1 MAFFHIFAQINQII
15 TMKKYLLLLLSALV
29 LISCGNKQ
37 PAETSITKNEVDL
50 TGNAFQSFRLGGEV
64 KLLMTP
70 NPDDNSKWMIRA
82 TTPLQKADDSRI
94 DEMTAEINLLDG
106 NGTKVREGFSLVAND
121 IASLIP
127 VFNANPNVE
136 KTVVFSAG
144 EGMKKDFSFKEA
156 SELIGKVK
164 KIGLTINASQS
175 VPDIVFQGENAE
187 EQTAT
192 ETQEENK
199 PLTLNDLLKQYGI
212 YGMLAQY
219 DKYLKNGEKKKAK
232 QLEDRLYT
240 IEKKVKNDA
249 SIPKS
254 LRERFV
260 DYIEDK
266 EDEIEDRY

>member
-1 MAFFHIFAQINQII
+1 
-15 TMKKYLLLLLSALV
+15 MKKYLLLFLSVLV
-29 LISCGNKQ
+29 LFSCGSKQ

-50 TGNAFQSFRLGGEV
+50 NGNAFQLFRLGGEV
-64 KLLMTP
+64 KLLMAP

-82 TTPLQKADDSRI
+82 TTPLQKADDSKI
-94 DEMTAEINLLDG
+94 DDMTAEIHLLDG
-106 NGTKVREGFSLVAND
+106 NGTKVREGFSLTAND

-127 VFNANPNVE
+127 VFNASPDAE

-164 KIGLTINASQS
+164 KIALTINASKADEAEVSQPESEEVQS
-175 VPDIVFQGENAE
+175 TE
-187 EQTAT
+187 EAQNN
-192 ETQEENK
+192 QENK
-199 PLTLNDLLKQYGI
+199 PLTLNDLLKQYNI

-240 IEKKVKNDA
+240 IEKKVKNDR
-249 SIPKS
+249 SIPQS
-254 LRERFV
+254 LRNRFV
-260 DYIEDK
+260 DYIENK

>member
-1 MAFFHIFAQINQII
+1 
-15 TMKKYLLLLLSALV
+15 MKKYLLLFLSALV
-29 LISCGNKQ
+29 LFSCGSKQ

-50 TGNAFQSFRLGGEV
+50 NGNAFQLFRLGGEV
-64 KLLMTP
+64 KLLMAP

-82 TTPLQKADDSRI
+82 TTPLQKADDSKI
-94 DEMTAEINLLDG
+94 DDITAEIHLLDG
-106 NGTKVREGFSLVAND
+106 NGTKVREGFSLTAND

-127 VFNANPNVE
+127 VFNASPDAE

-164 KIGLTINASQS
+164 KIALTINTSKANAMEVSQPES
-175 VPDIVFQGENAE
+175 E
-187 EQTAT
+187 EAQSTDEAQNNQ
-192 ETQEENK
+192 ETK
-199 PLTLNDLLKQYGI
+199 PLTLNDLLNQYNI

-240 IEKKVKNDA
+240 IEKKVKNDR
-249 SIPKS
+249 SIPQS
-254 LRERFV
+254 LRNRFV
-260 DYIEDK
+260 DYIENK

>member
-1 MAFFHIFAQINQII
+1 
-15 TMKKYLLLLLSALV
+15 MKK
-29 LISCGNKQ
+29 IK
-37 PAETSITKNEVDL
+37 
-50 TGNAFQSFRLGGEV
+50 
-64 KLLMTP
+64 
-70 NPDDNSKWMIRA
+70 
-82 TTPLQKADDSRI
+82 
-94 DEMTAEINLLDG
+94 
-106 NGTKVREGFSLVAND
+106 
-121 IASLIP
+121 
-127 VFNANPNVE
+127 
-136 KTVVFSAG
+136 
-144 EGMKKDFSFKEA
+144 
-156 SELIGKVK
+156 
-164 KIGLTINASQS
+164 
-175 VPDIVFQGENAE
+175 
-187 EQTAT
+187 AT

>member
-1 MAFFHIFAQINQII
+1 M
-15 TMKKYLLLLLSALV
+15 LSAFILF
-29 LISCGNKQ
+29 SCGSKQ
-37 PAETSITKNEVDL
+37 PVETSISKNDVDL

-64 KLLMTP
+64 KLLMIP
-70 NPDDNSKWMIRA
+70 DPDDNSKWMIRA
-82 TTPLQKADDSRI
+82 TTLLQKTDDSRI
-94 DEMTAEINLLDG
+94 DDMTAEINLLDG
-106 NGTKVREGFSLVAND
+106 NGTKVREGFSLSAND

-127 VFNANPNVE
+127 VFNANLNAE

-164 KIGLTINASQS
+164 KIGLTINALQNVSNI
-175 VPDIVFQGENAE
+175 VPQLEDAE
-187 EQTAT
+187 AQIDA
-192 ETQEENK
+192 ETQEANK

-232 QLEDRLYT
+232 QLEDKLYT